1 MIDIKE
7 LTIDDKGMFDS
18 YMQHKTENSGSSFA
32 NIFIWRN
39 TFDTKYAI
47 VDGFLVLFYQ
57 SKKGTIHPTMPH
69 GEGDCTKALYE
80 IAEFMD
86 SIDQPFIMETV
97 TEADREKLV
106 CLLGDKVTVCQQRDL
121 FDYVYLAEDL
131 IHLSGKKLHGKRNHI
146 NKFQSLY
153 QYEYKPL
160 TPELFDI
167 CYQKADTWLLEK
179 YQDKSNSD
187 YQGEMLSLG
196 EAFQHFEALELS
208 GGSIF
213 VDGDLAAFTIGE
225 QLTKDMALVHIEKAN
240 TAYQGAYPMINREYV
255 AHQWPHMTYI
265 NREEDLGI
273 EGLRKAKLSY
283 QPYKLIKIYNCRLY
297 LEGEQT

>member
-1 MIDIKE
+1 MIDIRE
-7 LTIDDKGMFDS
+7 LTIDDKAVFDKFT
-18 YMQHKTENSGSSFA
+18 QRKTENSGSSFA

-69 GEGDCTKALYE
+69 GDGDCTKALLK

-86 SIDQPFIMETV
+86 SIDQPFVMETV
-97 TEADREKLV
+97 TEEDRETLV
-106 CLLGDKVTVCQQRDL
+106 RLFGDKVTVCEQRDL
-121 FDYVYLAEDL
+121 FDYVYLADDL

-153 QYEYKPL
+153 RYEYRPL
-160 TPELFDI
+160 TPELFET
-167 CYQKADTWLLEK
+167 CYHKADAWLLDK
-179 YQDKSNSD
+179 YQDKTHPD
-187 YQGEMLSLG
+187 YRGEMLSLG
-196 EAFQHFEALELS
+196 EAFKHFEALGFS
-208 GGSIF
+208 GGVIF
-213 VDGDLAAFTIGE
+213 VEDDLAAFTIGE
-225 QLTKDMALVHIEKAN
+225 QLTDDMALVHIEKAN

-255 AHQWPHMTYI
+255 AHRWPHMTYI

-283 QPYKLIKIYNCRLY
+283 QPCRLIKIYNCRLY
-297 LEGEQT
+297 L

>member
-7 LTIDDKGMFDS
+7 LTIDDKAMFDS

-32 NIFIWRN
+32 NIFIWRD
-39 TFDTKYAI
+39 TYETKYAI

-57 SKKGTIHPTMPH
+57 SKKGSIHPTMPH
-69 GEGDCTKALYE
+69 GKGDCTRALYE
-80 IAEFMD
+80 IAEFME
-86 SIDQPFIMETV
+86 SIDQPFVMETV
-97 TEADREKLV
+97 TESDKETLV
-106 CLLGDKVTVCQQRDL
+106 RLLGDKVVVCEQRDL

-131 IHLSGKKLHGKRNHI
+131 IRLSGKKLHGKRNHI

-153 QYEYKPL
+153 QYKYLPL
-160 TPELFDI
+160 THDLFDI
-167 CYQKADTWLLEK
+167 CYQKAEMWLLEK
-179 YQDKSNSD
+179 YQDKSHPD
-187 YQGEMLSLG
+187 LKGELLSLG
-196 EAFQHFEALELS
+196 EAFRHFDALKFS
-208 GGSIF
+208 GGCIF
-213 VDGDLAAFTIGE
+213 VGDDLAAFTIGE
-225 QLTKDMALVHIEKAN
+225 QLTDTMALIHIEKAN

-283 QPYKLIKIYNCRLY
+283 QPHKLIPIYNCRLY
-297 LEGEQT
+297 LEGEKA